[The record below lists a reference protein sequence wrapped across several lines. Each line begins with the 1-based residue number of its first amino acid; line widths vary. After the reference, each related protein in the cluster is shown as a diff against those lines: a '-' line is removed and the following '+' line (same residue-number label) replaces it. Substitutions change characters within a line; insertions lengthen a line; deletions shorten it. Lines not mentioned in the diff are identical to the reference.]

1 MITKVLDMSIPSED
15 VIINAI
21 NHDIRRNV
29 LRLLKSKQ
37 MSYSQIL
44 DHFALTSGKLNYH
57 LKLLSGFIEKKDE
70 GLYRNTQLGDKIIN
84 ILEQFNDTI
93 RDEDR
98 PFLKK
103 AFASQMSNKKSF
115 LRIRLVGGIY
125 LKIILLSTVFVLIII
140 LAIMYTLTGVS
151 ILYVWPFYLL
161 SSIIGITGFI
171 WVFKQYKP
179 AKEFVERVDKLLK
192 NSE

>member
-1 MITKVLDMSIPSED
+1 MSIPSED

-21 NHDIRRNV
+21 NHDIRRNI

-44 DHFALTSGKLNYH
+44 DHFTLTSGKLNYH